1 MGKQCLVHHR
11 GREQLVPAA
20 YSGGQK
26 RSSGPFL
33 ERGSLRSLISWQ
45 GGCCP
50 GLPHQRQP
58 YTVCRAVFLLL
69 HPGVLRPSRCRRGR
83 EQHIRAVSVP
93 PGSNSPVDC
102 WKVRGSLRSLIGRKG
117 GCCPVP
123 PYQKSAPCR
132 KAGRFSCV
140 LCLCLWEVCTRCR
153 RGGERPQR

>member
-1 MGKQCLVHHR
+1 MRSYDYTISIGHLGEQLTLNQWVLGSSPRWCTKEKPYGNVGLSFFVQSSGKQCLVHNR

-69 HPGVLRPSRCRRGR
+69 HPGVLRPSRCTIGDENSTSGR
-83 EQHIRAVSVP
+83 SASR
-93 PGSNSPVDC
+93 
-102 WKVRGSLRSLIGRKG
+102 
-117 GCCPVP
+117 PVP
-123 PYQKSAPCR
+123 TVQWTVGKC
-132 KAGRFSCV
+132 AGPSV
-140 LCLCLWEVCTRCR
+140 A
-153 RGGERPQR
+153 